1 MFIIWTLA
9 KLINVELAL
18 RSKEN
23 LGGVNKP
30 RCHFVRSSLTI
41 KQEIANGEIMIAEKE
56 ENVENVERA
65 IRETIKHLR
74 GSDLSQHDSLIKDGV
89 GSEAIRSKH
98 LPLPAQLG

>member
-1 MFIIWTLA
+1 M
-9 KLINVELAL
+9 
-18 RSKEN
+18 
-23 LGGVNKP
+23 NKP

-56 ENVENVERA
+56 ENVERA

>member
-56 ENVENVERA
+56 ENVERA